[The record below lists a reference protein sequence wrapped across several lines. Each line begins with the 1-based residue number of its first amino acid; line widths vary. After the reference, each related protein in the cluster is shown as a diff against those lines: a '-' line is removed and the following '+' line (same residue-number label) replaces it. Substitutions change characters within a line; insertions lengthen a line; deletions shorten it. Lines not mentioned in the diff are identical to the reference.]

1 MSLPAVCAA
10 LVALQP
16 LSSAEAS
23 PNASQLVSATP
34 SPTPESFHSKL
45 QTLAK
50 KVFRQSDVNEH
61 SPQQSVDVADFSVA
75 IARVLD
81 VPSTKAIASP
91 GSAQPY
97 YKEVSSLL
105 ALYDLAIARAIHP
118 LAASLAAHFPHAN
131 LKASSMRLGIIPID
145 RETAA
150 VVAFSAGYQ
159 QHVFP
164 DAAPPPPSPAPFAD
178 ENKIPPGSVL
188 RACHGAVDEGL
199 VLVGADNHF
208 YPHHWLTWSE
218 FVNMIQVLRYY
229 RQHPTD

>member
-1 MSLPAVCAA
+1 
-10 LVALQP
+10 LVA
-16 LSSAEAS
+16 
-23 PNASQLVSATP
+23 ATP
-34 SPTPESFHSKL
+34 SPPPESFYSKL

-50 KVFRQSDVNEH
+50 KLFRQGDVNEH
-61 SPQQSVDVADFSVA
+61 LPQQSVDVADFSVA
-75 IARVLD
+75 IATVLK
-81 VPSTKAIASP
+81 VPSTKATAPP
-91 GSAQPY
+91 GPAHPY

-105 ALYDLAIARAIHP
+105 GLYDLAIARAIHP
-118 LAASLAAHFPHAN
+118 LTASLAAHFPHAN
-131 LKASSMRLGIIPID
+131 VTASSTRLRIIPID

-150 VVAFSAGYQ
+150 VVAFSAAYQ

-164 DAAPPPPSPAPFAD
+164 DAAPPPPSAAPFAD
-178 ENKIPPGSVL
+178 ENKIPSGSVL

-199 VLVGADNHF
+199 ILVGADNHF